1 MSCIVLTHAE
11 WRPIFAQ
18 LKEEYKSKP
27 SVFLLRDAMKREL
40 GFTVREHREW
50 VHSLGHHQSDIRLD
64 FYTESAHS
72 WFRLKYL

>member
-11 WRPIFAQ
+11 WKPILAQ
-18 LKEEYKSKP
+18 LKTEYKP
-27 SVFLLRDAMKREL
+27 SVFLIRDTMKREL

-50 VHSLGHHQSDIRLD
+50 SEQRGYIVDIRLD
-64 FYTESAHS
+64 FYTESAHT